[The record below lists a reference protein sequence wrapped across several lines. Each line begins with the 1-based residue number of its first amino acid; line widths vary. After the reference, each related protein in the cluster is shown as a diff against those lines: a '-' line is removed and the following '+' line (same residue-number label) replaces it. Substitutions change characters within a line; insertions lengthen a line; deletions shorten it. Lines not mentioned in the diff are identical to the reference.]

1 MTQPPGQPP
10 QDGFGAPQHQPNGPY
25 EPNQPQPPYPGQPP
39 AAPPQPGYGYP
50 QPPAPQGAPAYGQPG
65 QGGPDPYGQPQG
77 QPPYGQPQGQ
87 PPYGQPQAPYGQ
99 PPYGQPPQGQPQFG
113 AYPPPPPTGTDPKKR
128 AILIGAAVAAVL
140 VIGGGV
146 FFLASGDDKDKDDKK
161 PQADKSAS
169 AEVTPGA
176 PAEPSDG
183 AGEETPS
190 IPTPDVSTGIEDPST
205 EAPSSGGI
213 GGDDDGPAPATGFK
227 GQWQNEAL
235 KTLTIADKQST
246 GQAAGKHIVSYLDPG
261 GDGMCTG
268 LGQDRAGGKFRLALK
283 CGSGAKEKFIGADLS
298 RSGESVVMDWDKGGS
313 DTLKWAGGI

>member
-25 EPNQPQPPYPGQPP
+25 EPNQPPSPYPGQPP

-50 QPPAPQGAPAYGQPG
+50 QQPPAPHGAPPAPYGQPV

-77 QPPYGQPQGQ
+77 P

-99 PPYGQPPQGQPQFG
+99 PPYGQAPYSQPQFG
-113 AYPPPPPTGTDPKKR
+113 AYPPPPPPGGTDPKKR
-128 AILIGAAVAAVL
+128 AALIGVAVAAVL

-146 FFLASGDDKDKDDKK
+146 FFLVSGDDKNKDDDKK

-169 AEVTPGA
+169 AEVTPGG
-176 PAEPSDG
+176 EPSEGAGG

-190 IPTPDVSTGIEDPST
+190 IPSAEPST
-205 EAPSSGGI
+205 EDPGTEEPSSGGI
-213 GGDDDGPAPATGFK
+213 GGDSSKGPAPATGFK
-227 GQWQNEAL
+227 GQWQNESL
-235 KTLTIADKQST
+235 KTLTIADKQTT

-268 LGQDRAGGKFRLALK
+268 LGQDRAGGEFRLALK
-283 CGSGAKEKFIGADLS
+283 CGSGTNEKYIGADLS
-298 RSGESVVMDWDKGGS
+298 RSGDSVVMDWDKGGS